1 MSDQS
6 MAEITRIPQTK
17 QAKKTMAEPIDRY
30 SRREFFKKA
39 GKVAKVATVGIIGG
53 TFTGVGLLAGADSAE
68 SLADHL
74 KAPHTPTDVYKGEI
88 EVEKGVSI
96 RLTPFVPG
104 PREESNTVN
113 WDDIRFAP
121 NVAADKNSGLYKK
134 SSFKLENSL
143 IYTRPDGSRWIM
155 WDAFLL
161 RKLLTQPTTFFINI
175 GPDTA
180 NFVKLQQGGE
190 FLKII
195 DSSRDYRTQD
205 GIVHAQGKVSVTPR

>member
-1 MSDQS
+1 MTQDS
-6 MAEITRIPQTK
+6 MAELARIRQPNK
-17 QAKKTMAEPIDRY
+17 PAKKTMAEPMGKY
-30 SRREFFKKA
+30 SRRELFRKA
-39 GKVAKVATVGIIGG
+39 GKVAKVAAVGAIGG
-53 TFTGVGLLAGADSAE
+53 TFAGVGVLAGADSAE
-68 SLADHL
+68 ALADHL

-88 EVEKGVSI
+88 KIERGVNI
-96 RLTPFVPG
+96 RLAPFVQG
-104 PREESNTVN
+104 PSEEPNTVN

-121 NVAADKNSGLYKK
+121 IVAADKNFGLYKK
-134 SSFKLENSL
+134 SSFKIENPL
-143 IYTRPDGSRWIM
+143 IYTSPSGSRWIM

-180 NFVKLQQGGE
+180 DFVKLQQGGE

-205 GIVHAQGKVSVTPR
+205 GIVHAQGKVSVTP